1 MTIELQGIELRA
13 FHGVLDDERR
23 EGQRFLVDLE
33 LDLADETAAATDA
46 IEDAV
51 DYRDVVETLVEVSD
65 ARAYHLLEAFATAI
79 ADALLARFS
88 LSRERIRQL
97 EIQQHDLRRSLAQCI
112 ESRRTGFHGG
122 DRESRFLEVLGVDTS
137 QRRRVFDQQNLCV
150 SDDFRSRKVGLLQS
164 ENT

>member
-51 DYRDVVETLVEVSD
+51 DYRDVVATLVEVSD
-65 ARAYHLLEAFATAI
+65 ARAYQLLEAFATAI
-79 ADALLARFS
+79 ADALLERFS
-88 LSRERIRQL
+88 LSRARVRVRKP
-97 EIQQHDLRRSLAQCI
+97 DVVLA
-112 ESRRTGFHGG
+112 RP
-122 DRESRFLEVLGVDTS
+122 VDHAAVVVE
-137 QRRRVFDQQNLCV
+137 RRRNA
-150 SDDFRSRKVGLLQS
+150 
-164 ENT
+164 